1 MRGFNEMNK
10 ESMRKKSQVLTNIIQ
25 SITEQDRADLRSR
38 LFLAA
43 RIDDLRRE
51 KGLTLS
57 DLAEKL
63 NIVEDE
69 MGEIIAGNKDLP
81 MELETL
87 AQFLIEYNEDK

>member
-1 MRGFNEMNK
+1 MLTQ
-10 ESMRKKSQVLTNIIQ
+10 RKKSQVLTNIIQ
-25 SITEQDRADLRSR
+25 SITKQDRADLRNR

-57 DLAEKL
+57 DFAEKL
-63 NIVEDE
+63 NIVEEE

-81 MELETL
+81 MDLETL
-87 AQFLIEYNEDK
+87 AQFLIDFNENKIS